1 MIKQFEYVFR
11 YLLNGRGSSL
21 VKIISLTLG
30 LVVSLVLYTQ
40 IAFEFSYD
48 SFYPDSE
55 RIYRIRHINQNGE
68 KPSFEDVLVHTP
80 MPGCIKSDIRGV
92 EDACLSAPDV
102 ELKTFLS
109 GDKQFVE
116 KVLNVDSS
124 FMDVFRL
131 PVLSGDIR
139 KMALPYQVFLSGSAA
154 QRMFGDSDPVGE
166 TLTYMYNN
174 SKKLSIVVAGV
185 FEDFPENAS
194 FRADMLLSIQT
205 LFAQYGG
212 EPGWDRNQFYL
223 GYVKLS
229 PGITPKE
236 VEAPIPAMLSNY
248 YKVKEKDG
256 AESRYQLDP
265 LTSLHKT
272 NPDVR
277 KRMIILGVLAFS
289 LLFVSAMNYVLI
301 SISSLVK
308 RSKLIGVY
316 KTCGATNTNIFIQF
330 MLETVIL
337 IAVSLVLSGFLIFA
351 LRVQIEDLIQTSM
364 SALFSSHNLWVVG
377 ILFIVLLLIA
387 GVIPARL
394 FSATPA
400 THVFSAIAINKRYW
414 KNLLLFVQF
423 LSITCMS
430 CVLFV
435 IIRQYDMMVNRD
447 WGYQMD
453 KLLYVR
459 LSGVPNE
466 QLSLIKSEFKSLSY
480 VSDATLSSNI
490 PMFGMNGDGIS
501 DPETK
506 EQMFSY
512 KLMGADKDF
521 FNTFRIALQSGK
533 CFEKDGDSEEDVIVN
548 EAFAH
553 MLETHQFPLDGYFL
567 NIDGKRR
574 ITGIVQD
581 FRLTSLY
588 DETMPL
594 MITSVDPLKGY
605 WLFGDY
611 YLTVRLD
618 NYSPGEL
625 DEMNKKLLALTQN
638 EVLAFTA
645 YKDTWRNAY
654 DDARLFQ
661 NSVIAS
667 SVIMLLITLLG
678 LIAYVEDEIFR
689 RHKEIA
695 IRKIN
700 GATIKNVLAVVSK
713 DFSFVVIPAMI
724 VGSLLSYVLAQEWL
738 RQFSVQ
744 VSLPLLLFILTCVSL
759 LGFLLGCIY
768 LRSWSAANENPVN
781 SIKVE

>member
-154 QRMFGDSDPVGE
+154 QRMFG
-166 TLTYMYNN
+166 
-174 SKKLSIVVAGV
+174 
-185 FEDFPENAS
+185 
-194 FRADMLLSIQT
+194 
-205 LFAQYGG
+205 
-212 EPGWDRNQFYL
+212 
-223 GYVKLS
+223 
-229 PGITPKE
+229 
-236 VEAPIPAMLSNY
+236 
-248 YKVKEKDG
+248 
-256 AESRYQLDP
+256 
-265 LTSLHKT
+265 
-272 NPDVR
+272 
-277 KRMIILGVLAFS
+277 
-289 LLFVSAMNYVLI
+289 
-301 SISSLVK
+301 
-308 RSKLIGVY
+308 
-316 KTCGATNTNIFIQF
+316 
-330 MLETVIL
+330 
-337 IAVSLVLSGFLIFA
+337 
-351 LRVQIEDLIQTSM
+351 
-364 SALFSSHNLWVVG
+364 
-377 ILFIVLLLIA
+377 
-387 GVIPARL
+387 
-394 FSATPA
+394 
-400 THVFSAIAINKRYW
+400 
-414 KNLLLFVQF
+414 
-423 LSITCMS
+423 
-430 CVLFV
+430 
-435 IIRQYDMMVNRD
+435 
-447 WGYQMD
+447 
-453 KLLYVR
+453 
-459 LSGVPNE
+459 
-466 QLSLIKSEFKSLSY
+466 
-480 VSDATLSSNI
+480 
-490 PMFGMNGDGIS
+490 MNGDGIS
-501 DPETK
+501 NPETK

-611 YLTVRLD
+611 FLTVRLD

-625 DEMNKKLLALTQN
+625 DEMNKKLLALTRN

-654 DDARLFQ
+654 DDARLFR